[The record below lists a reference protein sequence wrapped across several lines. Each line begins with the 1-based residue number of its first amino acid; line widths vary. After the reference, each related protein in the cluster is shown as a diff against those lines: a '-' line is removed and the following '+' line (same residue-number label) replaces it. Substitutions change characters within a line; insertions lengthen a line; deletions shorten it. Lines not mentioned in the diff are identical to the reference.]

1 MKSFKYTGSF
11 LPLKK
16 HAFTIFFIFH
26 FGLFHVVYFVFLLGM
41 GTSNID
47 EIVSLYNF
55 LKVTI
60 LYLVVNSFFLVL
72 RDLMSN
78 SPNYPN
84 PSLVASYLR
93 IIPIHLLIILKPIT
107 QDGIAQNAFLIF
119 IVLKVFFDIVVYL
132 FT

>member
-1 MKSFKYTGSF
+1 
-11 LPLKK
+11 
-16 HAFTIFFIFH
+16 
-26 FGLFHVVYFVFLLGM
+26 M